1 MNNLEN
7 TTFIIPLRI
16 ESDDRM
22 RNIITVL
29 CFLLYNFDSKVIVK
43 EVDSQK
49 VFEPYVLPQITEF
62 LEDKV
67 SNLTHIFEYSDN
79 EVFHRTKILNEML
92 DISKTEIVV
101 NYDCDV
107 VLRPETYFKSVNMI
121 VNDGYDLV
129 YPYGKGSY
137 QQQVFANDEI
147 VSEFISEDF
156 NFDILMKN
164 SRNYLSDRGHVQFFK
179 RSSYIEGGMENEN
192 FIGSAPEDL
201 ERHDRY
207 LKLGYLVG
215 RIDDIIFHFEH
226 SRGMNSYPISVQKN
240 PYWDNNWK
248 LYEHLNSISTVDL
261 KKYYQSQNYLQKYN
275 KKVLMED

>member
-1 MNNLEN
+1 MTKLAN

-29 CFLLYNFDSKVIVK
+29 CFLLENFDSKVIVK

-49 VFEPYVLPQITEF
+49 VFESHVLPQITEF
-62 LEDKV
+62 LGDKIN
-67 SNLTHIFEYSDN
+67 NLTHLFECSDDL
-79 EVFHRTKILNEML
+79 VFHRTRILNEML
-92 DISKTEIVV
+92 HLSDTEVVV

-107 VLRPETYFKSVNMI
+107 VLHPETYFKAVQMI
-121 VNDGYDLV
+121 TEEGYDLI

-137 QQQVFANDEI
+137 QQQVFANDEL
-147 VSEFISEDF
+147 VSEFISNDF
-156 NFDILMKN
+156 DFDILMAK
-164 SRNYLSDRGHVQFFK
+164 SQNYLSDRGHVQFFK

-207 LKLGYLVG
+207 VKLGYKVG
-215 RIDDIIFHFEH
+215 RIDDLIFHFEH
-226 SRGMNSYPISVQKN
+226 SRGMNSYPLSVQQSPHWN
-240 PYWDNNWK
+240 DNWN
-248 LYEHLNSISTVDL
+248 LYQYLDSISGSELKEYYNTQKYL
-261 KKYYQSQNYLQKYN
+261 KKYK
-275 KKVLMED
+275 